1 MWNNMCPT
9 AFRGSAIRRTEDED
23 ETDMI
28 REALAEF
35 RADPRTFSFDEEMG
49 RLGLSEL

>member
-9 AFRGSAIRRTEDED
+9 AYHGSTIRRTED

-28 REALAEF
+28 REALAEY
-35 RADPRTFSFDEEMG
+35 RADPRTFSFDEEME
-49 RLGLSEL
+49 RLGLE

>member
-9 AFRGSAIRRTEDED
+9 AYHGSVIRRTEDED
-23 ETDMI
+23 EADMI

-35 RADPRTFSFDEEMG
+35 RADPRTFSFDEEME
-49 RLGLSEL
+49 RLGLE

>member
-9 AFRGSAIRRTEDED
+9 AFRGFAIRRTEDED

-28 REALAEF
+28 REALADF
-35 RADPRTFSFDEEMG
+35 RADPRTFFFDEEMG
-49 RLGLSEL
+49 RLGLNEL

>member
-1 MWNNMCPT
+1 MWNSMCPT
-9 AFRGSAIRRTEDED
+9 AFHGSAIRRTDDED

-35 RADPRTFSFDEEMG
+35 RADPRTFSFNEEME
-49 RLGLSEL
+49 RLGLE

>member
-1 MWNNMCPT
+1 MCPT

-28 REALAEF
+28 CEALAEF
-35 RADPRTFSFDEEMG
+35 RAVPRTFSFNEEME
-49 RLGLSEL
+49 RLGLE

>member
-1 MWNNMCPT
+1 MCPT
-9 AFRGSAIRRTEDED
+9 AFHGSAIRRTDDED

-35 RADPRTFSFDEEMG
+35 RADPRTFSFNEEME
-49 RLGLSEL
+49 RLGLE

>member
-9 AFRGSAIRRTEDED
+9 AFHGSAIRRTDDED

-35 RADPRTFSFDEEMG
+35 RADPRTFSFNEEME
-49 RLGLSEL
+49 RLGLE